1 MTEPPTIFALATA
14 SGRAGIAVIRISGS
28 SAAQAVRSL
37 SGAQPLPAPR
47 HAALRDLLHPETG
60 DILDRGIVLW
70 FPGPNS
76 FTGEDVA
83 ELQVHGGIAVAEA
96 LLAALARVPGL
107 VPAGPGDFTRRAVLN
122 GRLDL
127 TQAEAVA
134 DLVEAETAE
143 QRRQALRQM
152 AGALGSLYEDW
163 RLRLVTALAHAEAGI
178 EFAEEEDLAID
189 LPDSQR
195 QEIAAVAG
203 EIASHLDDGGR
214 GERLRRG
221 ALIVIL
227 GAPNAGKSSLL
238 NRLARRDAAIV
249 SATAGTTRD
258 VIEVHMDL
266 GGFPAILA
274 DTAGL
279 REAGNEIE
287 AEGVRRA
294 LARAADADLKLV
306 VVDATA
312 GDDETA
318 IAVADGDT
326 ITVCNKI
333 DLLDEPGLKGP
344 DMLPISA
351 KTGTGIEQ
359 LLAEIERRLKALL
372 SGDGGP
378 ALTRLRHRQ
387 ALEDCLAALTR
398 AGAATGDE
406 FLAEDIR
413 LAVRALGRITGKVD
427 IEDIL
432 DIVFA
437 DFCIGK

>member
-1 MTEPPTIFALATA
+1 MTEQTTIFATATPP
-14 SGRAGIAVIRISGS
+14 GRAGLAVIRISGPR
-28 SAAQAVRSL
+28 AAAALSVLTGGKPPSVPRQAVLRAL
-37 SGAQPLPAPR
+37 IDPENNEVLDSGL
-47 HAALRDLLHPETG
+47 
-60 DILDRGIVLW
+60 VLW
-70 FPGPNS
+70 FPGPGS

-83 ELQVHGGIAVAEA
+83 ELHIHGGHAVAEA
-96 LLAALARVPGL
+96 LLGVLADIPGL

-127 TQAEAVA
+127 TQAEAIA
-134 DLVEAETAE
+134 DLVEAETAA

-163 RLRLVTALAHAEAGI
+163 RLRLVAALAHAEAGI
-178 EFAEEEDLAID
+178 DFAEEEDLAVD
-189 LPDSQR
+189 LSAAQLG
-195 QEIAAVAG
+195 EIAAVAD
-203 EIASHLDDGGR
+203 EVARHLDDGGR

-221 ALIVIL
+221 AYVVIL

-266 GGFPAILA
+266 GGYPAIVA

-279 REAGNEIE
+279 TESADEIE

-294 LARAADADLKLV
+294 LARAADADLKLLV
-306 VVDATA
+306 RDAA
-312 GDDETA
+312 EPDPAVPEGLGDK
-318 IAVADGDT
+318 DT
-326 ITVCNKI
+326 IIVCNKI
-333 DLLDEPGLKGP
+333 DLAPEAAVPGALA
-344 DMLPISA
+344 ISA
-351 KTGTGIEQ
+351 KTGEGIAE
-359 LLAEIERRLKALL
+359 LLAKVEEAVAARL
-372 SGDGGP
+372 SGDGAP

-387 ALEDCLAALTR
+387 ALEDCLDALTR
-398 AGAATGDE
+398 ARAAGADE
-406 FLAEDIR
+406 LMSEDLR

-432 DIVFA
+432 DVVFA